1 MKTKS
6 FNDIL
11 KKEMKSNTFAKEYK
25 KELKKIKAEAKVR
38 EIELPNFYKPKKKF
52 AKLDAVS
59 KVALFACL
67 LYFVWLVSLL
77 TNL

>member
-25 KELKKIKAEAKVR
+25 KELKRLGDK
-38 EIELPNFYKPKKKF
+38 IELPNFYKPKKKF